1 MNNCNRQNPRNTT
14 TNRYRVRFFFY
25 CYRTSLKPFQTVH
38 SIRPLA
44 GTMTVHGADIG
55 GGGSCLT
62 LSSSTCSGPQVDF
75 SAKPKWAVPGR
86 LGECCH
92 GD

>member
-55 GGGSCLT
+55 GGGGLV
-62 LSSSTCSGPQVDF
+62 LYLVIINLLWSTGGFFGKTKVGC
-75 SAKPKWAVPGR
+75 PGASR
-86 LGECCH
+86 
-92 GD
+92 